1 MIWLTWRQHRTTI
14 LVTALLLVGMVA
26 FLAIVGG
33 QMHQG
38 AQLLHS
44 STCER
49 PEGCPDI
56 DNAWGDAIGQFHTV
70 TMSLLA
76 VPALFGV
83 FVGAPLVAREYE
95 QQTYKTAWTQSIT
108 RSRWFVMQVA
118 LLFVG
123 VLAVSGI
130 LSALVYWA
138 DSATQDQRYTTWAFD
153 LSALAPASYSA
164 FALALGIA
172 AGTLFRRTLPAIAVA
187 LAGYL
192 AVRIPITSLLRVHYL
207 PPLTE
212 IEDLGSLQL
221 QRSAGFNGNTDWF
234 LEQGYMQGGHKYP
247 NGIVPQTSYCPA
259 DQITLL
265 QQQQWDACMK
275 AHGWS
280 QYTIYQPADRF
291 WLFQGIESAI
301 FFGLAAALLALTI
314 WWVRRRLV

>member
-14 LVTALLLVGMVA
+14 LVTALLLVGLVA
-26 FLAIVGG
+26 FLAIVGQ
-33 QMHQG
+33 QMHQD
-38 AQLLHS
+38 AQLLAS
-44 STCER
+44 PACEH
-49 PEGCPDI
+49 PGGCPAI
-56 DNAWGDAIGQFHTV
+56 DDARTIAITQFHNV
-70 TMSLLA
+70 TLSLLV
-76 VPALFGV
+76 VPMLIGV

-118 LLFVG
+118 LLVVG

-130 LSALVYWA
+130 LSALVNWA

-153 LSALAPASYSA
+153 LSAIVPVSYAA

-172 AGTLFRRTLPAIAVA
+172 AGALLQRTLPAIGVV

-192 AVRIPITSLLRVHYL
+192 AVRIPISSLLRAHYL
-207 PPLTE
+207 PPLMA
-212 IEDLGSLQL
+212 IQDLVNPQL
-221 QRSAGFNGNTDWF
+221 QHSAGPNGDTDWF
-234 LEQGYMQGGHKYP
+234 LETGFIQGGHKYP
-247 NGIVPQTSYCPA
+247 GGITSPSYCP
-259 DQITLL
+259 DQTTL

-280 QYTIYQPADRF
+280 LYTIYQPADRF

-314 WWVRRRLV
+314 WWVRRQLV

>member
-14 LVTALLLVGMVA
+14 VVTALLLAGLVA
-26 FLAIVGG
+26 FLAIVGQ

-38 AQLLHS
+38 EQLLHS

-49 PEGCPDI
+49 PGGCPDI
-56 DNAWGDAIGQFHTV
+56 DNAWGDAIGQFHNV
-70 TMSLLA
+70 TLSLLA

-83 FVGAPLVAREYE
+83 FIGAPLVAREYE

-108 RSRWFVMQVA
+108 RTRWLVMQIA

-123 VLAVSGI
+123 VLAASGI
-130 LSALVYWA
+130 ASALVYWA

-153 LSALAPASYSA
+153 LSAIAPVSYAA

-172 AGTLFRRTLPAIAVA
+172 AGALLQRTLPAIGVV

-192 AVRIPITSLLRVHYL
+192 AVRIPIVSLLRAYYL
-207 PPLTE
+207 PPLMA
-212 IEDLGSLQL
+212 IQDIDSPMLPHGP
-221 QRSAGFNGNTDWF
+221 NGNTDWF
-234 LEQGYMQGGHKYP
+234 LEQGFIQGGHKYP
-247 NGIVPQTSYCPA
+247 NGNVLTPYCPNPT
-259 DQITLL
+259 TL
-265 QQQQWDACMK
+265 QQQWDVCMK

-280 QYTIYQPADRF
+280 LYTIYQPADRF

-301 FFGLAAALLALTI
+301 FLVLAAALLALTI

>member
-14 LVTALLLVGMVA
+14 IITALLLAGMVA
-26 FLAIVGG
+26 FLAIVGQ
-33 QMHQG
+33 QMV
-38 AQLLHS
+38 QLLAS
-44 STCER
+44 SSNGRCG
-49 PEGCPDI
+49 GCPDT
-56 DNAWGDAIGQFHTV
+56 GQFDAITLFHNV
-70 TMSLLA
+70 TLSLLA
-76 VPALFGV
+76 VPVLIGA

-108 RSRWFVMQVA
+108 RNRWLVMQVA

-153 LSALAPASYSA
+153 LSAIVPVSYAA

-172 AGTLFRRTLPAIAVA
+172 AGALLQRTLPAIGVV

-192 AVRIPITSLLRVHYL
+192 AVRIPIASFLRAQYL
-207 PPLTE
+207 PPLMA
-212 IEDLGSLQL
+212 IQDLVNPQL
-221 QRSAGFNGNTDWF
+221 QHAAGPNGDTDWF
-234 LEQGYMQGGHKYP
+234 LETGYIQGGHKYP
-247 NGIVPQTSYCPA
+247 GGITSPSYCP
-259 DQITLL
+259 DPTTL

-280 QYTIYQPADRF
+280 LYTIYQPADRF

-301 FFGLAAALLALTI
+301 FLGLAAALLALTI

>member
-14 LVTALLLVGMVA
+14 IITSLLLAGMVA
-26 FLAIVGG
+26 FIAIVGQ
-33 QMHQG
+33 QMHQE
-38 AQLLHS
+38 AQLLAS

-49 PEGCPDI
+49 PGGCPTI
-56 DNAWGDAIGQFHTV
+56 DDARTIAITQFHTV
-70 TMSLLA
+70 TLSLLA

-95 QQTYKTAWTQSIT
+95 QQTYKTAWTQSI
-108 RSRWFVMQVA
+108 SRNRWLVMQIA

-130 LSALVYWA
+130 LSALVDWA

-153 LSALAPASYSA
+153 LSAIVPVSYAA

-172 AGTLFRRTLPAIAVA
+172 AGALLQRTLPAIGVA

-192 AVRIPITSLLRVHYL
+192 AVRVPIASLLRVHYL
-207 PPLTE
+207 PPLMT
-212 IEDLGSLQL
+212 IQDLVNPQL
-221 QRSAGFNGNTDWF
+221 QRSAGPNGDTDWF
-234 LEQGYMQGGHKYP
+234 LETGFIQGGHKYP
-247 NGIVPQTSYCPA
+247 GGITSPSYCP
-259 DQITLL
+259 DPTTL
-265 QQQQWDACMK
+265 QQQQQWNVCMK

-280 QYTIYQPADRF
+280 LYTIYQPADRF
-291 WLFQGIESAI
+291 WLFQSIESAI
-301 FFGLAAALLALTI
+301 FLGLAAALLALTI

>member
-14 LVTALLLVGMVA
+14 IVTALLLVGMVA
-26 FLAIVGG
+26 FLAIVGQ
-33 QMHQG
+33 QM
-38 AQLLHS
+38 AQLLAS
-44 STCER
+44 SSNGRCG
-49 PEGCPDI
+49 GCPDT
-56 DNAWGDAIGQFHTV
+56 GQFDEITLFHNV
-70 TMSLLA
+70 TLSLLA

-95 QQTYKTAWTQSIT
+95 QQTYKTAWTQGIT
-108 RSRWFVMQVA
+108 RIHWLVVQIA

-138 DSATQDQRYTTWAFD
+138 DSATQDQRYTIWAFD
-153 LSALAPASYSA
+153 LSAIVPVSYAA

-172 AGTLFRRTLPAIAVA
+172 AGAILQRTLPAIGVA

-192 AVRIPITSLLRVHYL
+192 AVRIPIASLLRVHYL
-207 PPLTE
+207 PPLMA
-212 IEDLGSLQL
+212 IQDIASPQL
-221 QRSAGFNGNTDWF
+221 QRSAGPNGDTDWF
-234 LEQGYMQGGHKYP
+234 LETGFIQGGHKYP
-247 NGIVPQTSYCPA
+247 GGIASPLYCP
-259 DQITLL
+259 DPTTLQ
-265 QQQQWDACMK
+265 QQQQWDVCMK

-280 QYTIYQPADRF
+280 LYTIYQPADRF

-301 FFGLAAALLALTI
+301 FFGLAVVLVSLTI

>member
-14 LVTALLLVGMVA
+14 IVTALLLVGLVA
-26 FLAIVGG
+26 FIAIVGQ

-44 STCER
+44 SVCER

-70 TMSLLA
+70 TVSLLA

-108 RSRWFVMQVA
+108 RNRWFVMQVA

-123 VLAVSGI
+123 ALAVSGI
-130 LSALVYWA
+130 LSTLVDWA

-153 LSALAPASYSA
+153 LSALAPVSYSA

-192 AVRIPITSLLRVHYL
+192 AVRIPITSWLRVHYL
-207 PPLTE
+207 PPLTA
-212 IEDLGSLQL
+212 ISDLTNPQNLG
-221 QRSAGFNGNTDWF
+221 GPNGDTDWF
-234 LEQGYMQGGHKYP
+234 LEQGFIQGGHKYP
-247 NGIVPQTSYCPA
+247 GGIVPQTSYCPP
-259 DQITLL
+259 DQITLQ

-280 QYTIYQPADRF
+280 LYTIYQPADRF

-301 FFGLAAALLALTI
+301 FFGLAVALLALTI

>member
-49 PEGCPDI
+49 PGGCQDI
-56 DNAWGDAIGQFHTV
+56 SNAWGDAIGQFHNVTV
-70 TMSLLA
+70 SLLV
-76 VPALFGV
+76 VPMLIGV

-108 RSRWFVMQVA
+108 RTRWFIVQVA

-130 LSALVYWA
+130 LSALVDWA

-153 LSALAPASYSA
+153 LSAIVPVSYAA

-172 AGTLFRRTLPAIAVA
+172 AGALLQRTLPAIGVT

-192 AVRIPITSLLRVHYL
+192 AVRIPITSLLRAHYL
-207 PPLTE
+207 PPLTA
-212 IEDLGSLQL
+212 ISDLTNPQNLGGS
-221 QRSAGFNGNTDWF
+221 NGDTDWF
-234 LEQGYMQGGHKYP
+234 LEQGYIQGGHKYP
-247 NGIVPQTSYCPA
+247 NGITSPSYCP
-259 DQITLL
+259 DSL
-265 QQQQWDACMK
+265 QQQNFAQWNACMK

-280 QYTIYQPADRF
+280 LYTIYQPASRF

-301 FFGLAAALLALTI
+301 FLGLAAALLALTI